1 MQQIIVLQQGSDPY
15 GVIQS
20 YTAEGFRLVEV
31 QNHID
36 GDRMIFSDDAP
47 IKSLKEQYAS
57 AKTDSERLDV
67 IARRLGLKE

>member
-20 YTAEGFRLVEV
+20 YTAEGLRLVEV

-47 IKSLKEQYAS
+47 VQSLHAQYAA
-57 AKTDSERLDV
+57 AKTDSERLAV
-67 IARRLGLKE
+67 VARKLGLE